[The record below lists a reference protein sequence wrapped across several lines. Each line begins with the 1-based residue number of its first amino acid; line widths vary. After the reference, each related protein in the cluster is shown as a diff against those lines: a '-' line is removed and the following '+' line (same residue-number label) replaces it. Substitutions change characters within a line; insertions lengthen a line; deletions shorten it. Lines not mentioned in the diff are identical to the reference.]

1 MEDKKM
7 KKTLLFAALAAA
19 ALAVSCQVKDVV
31 IDTPENNDPAEIET
45 PEFRTFVCEF
55 ATPDSKVAV
64 TDAGKTSWE
73 VGDEILINAGANGNE
88 RVTVTL
94 TASDISADGKKATIE
109 VPSSLAPYDRSSD
122 RGIVSTYYAMYPAA
136 AVAPGT
142 LYYNQAFTNTND
154 KLMAACNVGDTFVF
168 YNLNGIISFK
178 VSGTFDKYV
187 FYGNNDETVSYDVYP
202 VRVRDDGDGPEVSY
216 YKPADTYKNPTAL
229 TQVTGNLTADG
240 TTVNYICLP
249 GGANLTG
256 GFTIKFYSGSTISHI
271 ATTNTAVNV
280 EHGKILPLGDI
291 SSRLVEYVAPS
302 YSDHTSAITGA
313 TDLSEADG
321 PSNCYVISAP
331 GAYKLPAVK
340 GNKADKPAGTV
351 FGVQLVWES
360 YNNDQEVTLNS
371 VIANVDFDGPTNY
384 VFFETPAT
392 LKPGNAL
399 IAAKNSE
406 DEIIWSWHIWIPE
419 TAFTTGTYGISSQ
432 TLMSRNLGALVDTKA
447 EAANVDARSYGL
459 IYQWGRKDPFLGSKR
474 LNSSSQALIAGTGK
488 SVSSSQFTIEQSI
501 ANPTTIVGYKG
512 DWMTPENTTL
522 WTESGDKSIYDPCP
536 PGYRVPKRV
545 SSDPLWSDVTALD
558 ASYGWEPNS
567 TYGWWK
573 LGTAVFPFAGY
584 IDYDGGGVAHAYD
597 RTRMW
602 NAHKSTTEYAYDQ
615 QIWYENDMW
624 KSKPDWQ
631 HRTACGNVVRC
642 VVDWTIE

>member
-19 ALAVSCQVKDVV
+19 ALAVSCQVKEVV
-31 IDTPENNDPAEIET
+31 IDTPENNDPTEIEAPVT
-45 PEFRTFVCEF
+45 RTFVCEF
-55 ATPDSKVAV
+55 AAPDSKVAV
-64 TDAGKTSWE
+64 TDAGKTTWE
-73 VGDEILINAGANGNE
+73 VGDEIMIHGGKDGAS
-88 RVTVTL
+88 RVKVTL
-94 TASDISADGKKATIE
+94 AAEDILEEGKKAII
-109 VPSSLAPYDRSSD
+109 SFSGLDPYNRSD
-122 RGIVSTYYAMYPAA
+122 AGVVSEYYAQYPAS
-136 AVAPGT
+136 AVPTGNM
-142 LYYNQAFTNTND
+142 YYECCFNSTNHM
-154 KLMAACNVGDTFVF
+154 LLAACNVGETFVF
-168 YNLNGIISFK
+168 FNLCGIISYK
-178 VSGTFDKYV
+178 VSGDFNKV
-187 FYGNNDETVSYDVYP
+187 IFCGNNDETVAYSDYYQC
-202 VRVRDDGDGPEVSY
+202 RVRDDGSGA
-216 YKPADTYKNPTAL
+216 KLTIKKAGNGFPTN
-229 TQVTGNLTADG
+229 TQSDKLEAAVVADG
-240 TTVNYICLP
+240 TTVNYLCLP
-249 GGANLTG
+249 TGANFTG
-256 GFTIKFYSGSTISHI
+256 GFTFKFYKDDVLTKI
-271 ATTNTAVNV
+271 ATTSSAVNV
-280 EHGKILPLGDI
+280 SYGKILPLGDI
-291 SSRLVEYVAPS
+291 STRLVDYVAPTS
-302 YSDHTSAITGA
+302 SDHVSGITGA
-313 TDLSEADG
+313 TDLSEANG
-321 PSNCYVISAP
+321 PANCYVISAP

-340 GNKADKPAGTV
+340 GNKADRSVGSV

-360 YNNDQEVTLNS
+360 YNNDQEVTANS

-447 EAANVDARSYGL
+447 EATTVDARSYGL

-474 LNSSSQALIAGTGK
+474 FNSSSQALVAGTGK
-488 SVSSSQFTIEQSI
+488 SVSASQFTIEQSI

-602 NAHKSTTEYAYDQ
+602 NAHKSKTDYAYDQ

-624 KSKPDWQ
+624 NSKPDWQ